1 MKKKLEAVMGKR
13 KEFSA
18 SDAFL
23 LMDRLVERKSSAESD
38 QDSVHKIGVVCG
50 VLNINEEIEIVVKF
64 MDGLSQYTYE
74 EMNEKLILLLPN
86 V

>member
-13 KEFSA
+13 KEFSV

-23 LMDRLVERKSSAESD
+23 LMDRLVERKPSAKPG
-38 QDSVHKIGVVCG
+38 QDGVHKIGVVSG
-50 VLNINEEIEIVVKF
+50 LLNINDEVEIVVKF

-74 EMNEKLILLLPN
+74 EMNENLILLMPN